1 MPLQDIP
8 RRLTVFRRIV
18 WRLALFV
25 LVCSFLDPHVF
36 ATNVLTQHNDNS
48 RDGANLTET
57 NLTPANVN
65 VSQFGKL
72 FTRTVDGAVYAQP
85 LYMNNITISGKTQN
99 VVFVVTEHDSV
110 YAFDADTPANT
121 TPLWQ
126 VSLGTSVP
134 TTPFFSCS
142 DLRPEVGIT
151 STPVIDPTTG
161 TIYVVAKMQVT
172 VSSTSTNYFHQLHA
186 LDITTGAEKFGGP
199 VTIQP
204 TVNGISFNA
213 LHQNQRAALLLLS
226 NVVYVAESSHCDSKP
241 YNGWLLGF
249 NATNLSPVV
258 VFNTTP
264 GSLNNEGA
272 IWGCGMGP
280 AADTNGNIFVTT
292 GNGAFNATNPPASG
306 TNYGQCFIKFS
317 TTNGFAV
324 ADWFSPYDEATLS
337 SGDKDIGTGGAV
349 LLPGTHLLMGLGK
362 NGTNYLLDQNN
373 LGHQSQNGI
382 SDTNIVQE
390 FLATTGADRMSQSP
404 VIWIGPANEYIYISA
419 MNNNTLTYIFNGSTI
434 QTTPI
439 ATTAAKQGNPP
450 GGMSLSA
457 NGTSNG
463 IVWVVYTSANVLYAY
478 NATNMPA
485 VLWSSTNNTARDGFA
500 NSVKFVSPTIADGK
514 VFVSTTNS
522 VVAYG
527 VFTSP
532 PSGGTNLIWT
542 GASGANSN
550 WSTALN
556 WTNAISGSNG
566 PPQPTNSVTFD
577 NTAAVSSPSTPNNAV
592 DGNTLITSLLYDN
605 NAANTSPNYNV
616 THINDGVTLTVTN
629 GLSVSTGADSGSNQV
644 VNAAINGLNGTLVV
658 SNGVFAV
665 GQGSGADGPHRA
677 VLDLSGL
684 GNLEI
689 TNVSRLAVG
698 VGAQPPQSGNGA
710 QRACGLVYLAKTN
723 LVQVTS
729 TGVTNGIL
737 VGWNDS
743 QGNGNSSGIQNAL
756 DDTSSLFLGQ
766 TNAIFSD
773 AIYVGTDKTLG
784 ALLAFNPN
792 GLTSP
797 AGYFRNKDGVSRV
810 SLWGIGDSSMKNN
823 SNQSAS
829 GTNDF
834 TGGSIDAMIN
844 AMTIGI
850 TQTGASGSTNTGNG
864 TGTLTF
870 NAGTIDV
877 NNLTNGAS
885 IGTGT
890 EAGTDI
896 GTGVIN
902 VNGTATLKVNNNLA
916 LAQSSGGGTGVP
928 SGTLNITG
936 GTCLASTILVGAG
949 SGAVNLNSATLA
961 VTNQAGTPSARISTF
976 TTANSTIHLNLKGSA
991 ITTNVAVSS
1000 LTASGVTTIAI
1011 DSIANV
1017 TSTTTFPLIS
1027 YGSFS
1032 GSIANFTLGSVPANF
1047 AGILTNNSGA
1057 NQIDLIVTHAPA
1069 TPVITSIILA
1079 NTNLVMAGTAGAPT
1093 WTYYLLAS
1101 TNISSPLSNWSAV
1114 QTGAFDAFGN
1124 FQITNGEDPTIPQNF
1139 FILQLP

>member
-1 MPLQDIP
+1 MPLQHVS
-8 RRLTVFRRIV
+8 RRLPKFRRII
-18 WRLALFV
+18 WRFTFFV
-25 LVCSFLDPHVF
+25 LVCSILTPRVF

-72 FTRTVDGAVYAQP
+72 FTRAVDGAIYAQP
-85 LYMNNITISGKTQN
+85 LYVNNVTISGKTQD
-99 VVFVVTEHDSV
+99 VVFVVTQHDSV
-110 YAFDADTPANT
+110 YAFDADTPGNT

-134 TTPFFSCS
+134 TAYYSCS

-151 STPVIDPTTG
+151 STPVIDTTTG
-161 TIYVVAKMQVT
+161 TMYVVAKMQVT
-172 VSSTSTNYFHQLHA
+172 VSSTSTNFFHQLHA

-199 VTIQP
+199 VTINP
-204 TVNGISFNA
+204 SVNGITFDS
-213 LHQNQRAALLLLS
+213 LYQNPRAALLLLS
-226 NVVYVAESSHCDSKP
+226 NVVYVSESSHCDQGN

-249 NATNLSPVV
+249 NATNLSPVS

-264 GSLNNEGA
+264 GSSDGEGA

-280 AADTNGNIFVTT
+280 AADTNGNIYVTT
-292 GNGAFNATNPPASG
+292 GNGIFNATNGVSTG
-306 TNYGQCFIKFS
+306 TNYGQCFLKFS

-337 SGDKDIGTGGAV
+337 GKDKDVGTGGAV
-349 LLPGTHLLMGLGK
+349 LLPGTHLLMGLCK

-373 LGHQSQNGI
+373 LGHQSKNSV

-390 FLATTGADRMSQSP
+390 FLATLPDDRMGQSS
-404 VIWIGPANEYIYISA
+404 VVWIGPANEYIYMSTEGT
-419 MNNNTLTYIFNGSTI
+419 NTLTYTFNGSTI
-434 QTTPI
+434 QTTPT
-439 ATTAAKQGNPP
+439 ALTAAKQGNP
-450 GGMSLSA
+450 GGISLSA
-457 NGTSNG
+457 NGSSNG
-463 IVWVVYTSANVLYAY
+463 ILWVIYMNNNLLYAY
-478 NATNMPA
+478 NATNMPTA
-485 VLWSSTNNTARDGFA
+485 LWSSTNNAARDSFA

-514 VFVSTTNS
+514 VFVATTNA

-527 VFTSP
+527 LLASVP
-532 PSGGTNLIWT
+532 ESGSNLVWT
-542 GASGANSN
+542 GASPANAN

-556 WTNAISGSNG
+556 WTNPASFGIG
-566 PPQPTNSVTFD
+566 PPQPTNYPVFD
-577 NTAAVSSPSTPNNAV
+577 NTAAVSSSSNPNNVV
-592 DGNTLITSLLYDN
+592 DTSTVVAGLVYQN

-616 THINDGVTLTVTN
+616 TLINNNLTLTVTN
-629 GLSVSTGADSGSNQV
+629 GLTVGTATDAGSNIV
-644 VNAAINGLNGTLVV
+644 VNAIITGANGTLVLT
-658 SNGVFAV
+658 NGIVAV
-665 GQGSGADGPHRA
+665 TQGSGADGPHQA
-677 VLDLSGL
+677 VLNMSGL
-684 GNLEI
+684 GNLNI
-689 TNVSRLAVG
+689 TNVSRLAIAVDG
-698 VGAQPPQSGNGA
+698 QPPQTGNGA
-710 QRACGLVYLAKTN
+710 QRCCGVVYLAQTN
-723 LVQVTS
+723 QIQVTS
-729 TGVTNGIL
+729 TGVTNGIV

-743 QGNGNSSGIQNAL
+743 QGNGSSSDVQNTL
-756 DDTSSLFLGQ
+756 DDTSSLFLGE
-766 TNAIFSD
+766 TNAIFSG

-797 AGYFRNKDGVSRV
+797 AAYFRNNDGVSRV
-810 SLWGIGDSSMKNN
+810 SLWGIGDTSMKTN

-834 TGGSIDAMIN
+834 TGGTIDAMVN
-844 AMTIGI
+844 TMTIGI
-850 TQTGASGSTNTGNG
+850 TETGANSGNTGNG
-864 TGTLTF
+864 NGTLTF

-885 IGTGT
+885 VGSGGSV
-890 EAGTDI
+890 AGSDI

-902 VNGTATLKVNNNLA
+902 VKGSATLKVNNNLA
-916 LAQSSGGGTGVP
+916 LAQSSGGGTGIP
-928 SGTLNITG
+928 SGTLNVTG
-936 GTCLASTILVGAG
+936 GTCLANTILAG
-949 SGAVNLNSATLA
+949 TGSSAINLNSATLA

-991 ITTNVAVSS
+991 ITTNVAVNN
-1000 LTASGVTTIAI
+1000 LTASGVTTISI

-1017 TSTTTFPLIS
+1017 TTTTTFPLIS

-1047 AGILTNNSGA
+1047 AGVLTNNSGA

-1069 TPVITSIILA
+1069 TPVITSILLV
-1079 NTNLVMAGTAGAPT
+1079 NTNLVLAGTAGAPT
-1093 WTYYLLAS
+1093 WTFYLLAS

-1124 FQITNGEDPTIPQNF
+1124 FQLTNGEDPTLPQNF